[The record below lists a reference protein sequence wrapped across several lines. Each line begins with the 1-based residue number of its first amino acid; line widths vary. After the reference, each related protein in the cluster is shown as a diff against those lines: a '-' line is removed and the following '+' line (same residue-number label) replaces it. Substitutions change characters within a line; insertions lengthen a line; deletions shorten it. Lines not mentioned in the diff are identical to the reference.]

1 MHADRPTQE
10 EGLAAVDLAAIGRKA
25 GRIDVRIG
33 YKIIELFSEG
43 LYSSATKAIEE
54 LVSNSFDAGAQHVRV
69 ILPTDLA
76 DSQAAIAV
84 IDDGEGM
91 DPAGFRQHWII
102 GDSNKRESTYV
113 SPRGRKQIGKFGI
126 GKLATY
132 VLANRLTHISKKDGR
147 YYAVTMDFRDVPKV
161 KGKESMVTET
171 VPLDLREL
179 NEAQAKAALEPWITS
194 DDEGYK
200 ALRLFG
206 PKAASSWTAAVMS
219 QLKDMAV
226 ELQRGRLRWI
236 LETAMPLRDD
246 FHLYLDGT
254 EIVRAKLKRKRVGRW
269 VLGKDVVNLPAP
281 APQNAEASL
290 DSQAENEARFGV
302 QYPKL
307 GRVSGY
313 VETYADPL
321 DTGKSEET
329 ERSNGFFVYVRG
341 RLVNIE
347 DPGFGIDRNLLRH
360 GTFSRFRMVIHA
372 DSLDEELR
380 SSREALRKGVLFNI
394 VRNIAYGGF
403 NLARAKLDEH
413 ARELEPG
420 AQVSRRVAGTAGALT
435 RRPLAA
441 VLKAAFEGTY
451 EPRYVSVPANLTKKQ
466 QSDLVT
472 TIGESTEGA
481 EEVVRSTSLV
491 ELSANQPFA
500 VLDIA
505 TGVLQIN
512 MLHPFVAYFLDEYE
526 DEKTSVPLELIAAS
540 EVFLEADLVRAGLDS
555 DQIEQVLDQRDAL
568 LRQLAKGE
576 GRQNAMMVA
585 QALEDAATDQR
596 RLEETLVLAF
606 DSIGFDAVPLGGSK
620 KADGLATAFLS
631 GHGSEK
637 AGYKVTLEAKSKEKV
652 GAKVANE
659 HVRVSTIA
667 RHREDQGADHAVV
680 VGPDFPTKDPKAAL
694 VTEMADNKKQ
704 TKKTITLIRIVDMGR
719 LVRLVPLKRVGLNRL
734 RDLFGAAATPAEA
747 HAWIEALAAEKPA
760 APPYREILDAIHEV
774 QRDDPTEVVQFP
786 ALRNQLR
793 LKHNLKLTPEDLLDL
808 CRAMERFVPELV
820 SIAGTASIEIYQ
832 RPDKIMKALSASIK
846 AHAAVGTGGQKT

>member
-1 MHADRPTQE
+1 
-10 EGLAAVDLAAIGRKA
+10 LAAVDLAAIGRRA

-54 LVSNSFDAGAQHVRV
+54 LVSNSFDAGAQHVHV

-76 DSQAAIAV
+76 DSDAAIAV

-102 GDSNKRESTYV
+102 GDSNKRESTFV

-147 YYAVTMDFRDVPKV
+147 YYAVTMDFRDVPKAR
-161 KGKESMVTET
+161 GKESMVTET
-171 VPLDLREL
+171 LPLDLREL
-179 NEAQAKAALEPWITS
+179 NEAQAKAVLEPWVAA
-194 DDEGYK
+194 DGEGYK

-206 PKAASSWTAAVMS
+206 TKAASSWTTAIMS
-219 QLKDMAV
+219 HLKDMAV

-236 LETAMPLRDD
+236 LESAMPLRDD
-246 FHLYLDGT
+246 FHLYLDGS
-254 EIVRAKLKRKRVGRW
+254 EIVRAKLRRKRVGRS
-269 VLGKDVVNLPAP
+269 VLGKDIVNLPAP
-281 APQNAEASL
+281 APQNGEASL
-290 DSQAENEARFGV
+290 KPKAEDETRFGI

-413 ARELEPG
+413 ARELAPG
-420 AQVSRRVAGTAGALT
+420 AQVSRRVAGTPGALT

-441 VLKAAFEGTY
+441 VLAAFFDGSY
-451 EPRYVSVPANLTKKQ
+451 QPRYITPPENLNKKQ
-466 QSDLVT
+466 QADL
-472 TIGESTEGA
+472 IERILESSEEA
-481 EEVVRSTSLV
+481 EEVVKATSLV
-491 ELSANQPFA
+491 ELSPDQPFA
-500 VLDIA
+500 LLDIES
-505 TGVLQIN
+505 GILQVN

-526 DEKTSVPLELIAAS
+526 DEKSSVPLELVAVS
-540 EVFLEADLVRAGLDS
+540 EVFLEADLVRAGMEGER
-555 DQIEQVLDQRDAL
+555 IAQVLDQRDAL

-585 QALEDAATDQR
+585 QSLEDAATDQYK
-596 RLEETLVLAF
+596 LEDALVRAF
-606 DSIGFDAVPLGGSK
+606 DSIGFEAIPLGGNK
-620 KADGLATAFLS
+620 KADGLATAYLS
-631 GHGSEK
+631 GHDNQSE
-637 AGYKVTLEAKSKEKV
+637 AYKVTLEAKSKERV
-652 GAKVANE
+652 GTKVANQD
-659 HVRVSTIA
+659 VRVSTIA
-667 RHREDQGADHAVV
+667 RHREDQKAQHAVV
-680 VGPDFPTKDPKAAL
+680 VGPDFPTKDEKAAL
-694 VTEMADNKKQ
+694 VTEMAQNKAQ
-704 TKKTITLIRIVDMGR
+704 TKRTISLIRIVDMAR
-719 LVRLVPLKRVGLNRL
+719 LVRLAPLKRLGLNRL
-734 RDLFGAAATPAEA
+734 RNLFETSATAEDVRS
-747 HAWIEALAAEKPA
+747 WLDKLEAEKPTT
-760 APPYREILDAIHEV
+760 PPYQQVLDAIHEV
-774 QRDDPTEVVQFP
+774 QRDDPTELVQFA

-793 LKHNLKLTPEDLLDL
+793 LKHKLTLTPQELQDV
-808 CRAMERFVPELV
+808 CAAMERFVPELV
-820 SIAGTASIEIYQ
+820 SIQGNSSIEIYQ
-832 RPDKIMKALSASIK
+832 RPDKVMKALSASMR
-846 AHAAVGTGGQKT
+846 AHARVGAARGDRE